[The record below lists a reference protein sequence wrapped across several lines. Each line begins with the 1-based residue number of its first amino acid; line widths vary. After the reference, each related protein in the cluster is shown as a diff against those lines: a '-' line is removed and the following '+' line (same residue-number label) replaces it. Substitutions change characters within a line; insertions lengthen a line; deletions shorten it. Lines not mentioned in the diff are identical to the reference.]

1 MEYNKDSFLAG
12 VAVGRTLKGWASGA
26 GAGGSG
32 SDVDTADPWS
42 VYERTK
48 PAGWTDLPSPAA
60 NEMYL
65 IVHIPEGG
73 RALLSLSV
81 SKLDFGGTLLCQ
93 IGTYADGEYTAYTTA
108 TNKAINEFTLNA
120 ADYPDLL
127 KTSDGYLQA
136 IVRISSVDAEIS
148 GVHWEYHSAKYDKS
162 KSVYEQYTDW
172 PIVAVLGNLPSLW
185 LPVGKYLD
193 AAGNALANTS
203 YTQFFGLSCP
213 KSSANGDI
221 IHRFSVSN
229 NLVVSLHNLS

>member
-48 PAGWTDLPSPAA
+48 PAGWTDLPTPAA

-65 IVHIPEGG
+65 IVHIPDGG
-73 RALLSLSV
+73 QALLGLAV
-81 SKLDFGGTLLCQ
+81 TAKDFSRVTYQ
-93 IGTYADGEYTAYTTA
+93 IGTYADGEYTAITKKTA
-108 TNKAINEFTLNA
+108 ASSVHVEFTLDA
-120 ADYPDLL
+120 ADYVDLPQ
-127 KTSDGYLQA
+127 TSDGYLQA
-136 IVRISSVDAEIS
+136 IVKIS
-148 GVHWEYHSAKYDKS
+148 GTDVQAVMWDYHSAKYNQS
-162 KSVYEQYTDW
+162 LSVYKQYTDW
-172 PIVAVLGNLPSLW
+172 PIVAVLGNLPSLS
-185 LPVGKYLD
+185 LPVGKALD
-193 AAGNALANTS
+193 SAGNALANTS

-213 KSSANGDI
+213 KSSANGDV
-221 IHRFSVSN
+221 IHRFSTSN